1 MLAEALA
8 AGSLPMLQELILH
21 DNRLGDAGAVRLAD
35 ALGAGAGAHLQDL
48 SMDDNGIGQ
57 EGARAPG
64 CCRPAEAES

>member
-1 MLAEALA
+1 
-8 AGSLPMLQELILH
+8 MLQELILH